1 MDLAN
6 DEIREITEQIQAERD
21 SSRLIALVEE
31 LVRLLDE
38 QPASKRSRSLTGQ
51 ANETQRAD

>member
-1 MDLAN
+1 MDLGN
-6 DEIREITEQIQAERD
+6 DEIREITKQIQAERD
-21 SSRLIALVEE
+21 SSRLIALVEQ

-38 QPASKRSRSLTGQ
+38 PPASTRSRSLTGQ

>member
-6 DEIREITEQIQAERD
+6 GEIRKITKQIQAEKD

-31 LVRLLDE
+31 LLGLLDE
-38 QPASKRSRSLTGQ
+38 QPASRSRPLTGQ
-51 ANETQRAD
+51 ANEAQRAG